1 MKKCDWNICRSAAV
15 VAVLALSF
23 AVRGGELLNCGK
35 AKPENVILHTPEK
48 RGQSVRIE
56 SLEQRDALR
65 IDWDCARSGY
75 FEFQLKPGVKLPEF
89 RTAQIRVARL
99 YPGGRQVAELQ
110 SAHYRPGG
118 GDVPVHPAACGGRQG
133 MAGVCLSDRRRETEG
148 RQLGKES
155 EPADRFSGEID
166 RFRLGFQF
174 PRGKRIPR
182 YRRS

>member
-23 AVRGGELLNCGK
+23 AVRGGELLDCGK

-89 RTAQIRVARL
+89 RTAPSSSSVL
-99 YPGGRQVAELQ
+99 VPSSLTSWMELTTGAVT
-110 SAHYRPGG
+110 SWLLAP
-118 GDVPVHPAACGGRQG
+118 
-133 MAGVCLSDRRRETEG
+133 
-148 RQLGKES
+148 
-155 EPADRFSGEID
+155 
-166 RFRLGFQF
+166 
-174 PRGKRIPR
+174 
-182 YRRS
+182 

>member
-23 AVRGGELLNCGK
+23 AVRGGELLDCGK

-75 FEFQLKPGVKLPEF
+75 FEFQL
-89 RTAQIRVARL
+89 
-99 YPGGRQVAELQ
+99 
-110 SAHYRPGG
+110 
-118 GDVPVHPAACGGRQG
+118 
-133 MAGVCLSDRRRETEG
+133 
-148 RQLGKES
+148 
-155 EPADRFSGEID
+155 
-166 RFRLGFQF
+166 
-174 PRGKRIPR
+174 
-182 YRRS
+182 